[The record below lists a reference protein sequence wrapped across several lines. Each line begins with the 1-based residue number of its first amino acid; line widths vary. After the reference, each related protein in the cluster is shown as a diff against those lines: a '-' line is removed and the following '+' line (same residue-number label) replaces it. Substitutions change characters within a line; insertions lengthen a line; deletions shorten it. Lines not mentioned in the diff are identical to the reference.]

1 MIPGNPHP
9 LLMAGGGGDP
19 LDDLGV
25 IARSVRM
32 RAAATASFTRVFGAP
47 TNAKKWTF
55 STWVKRAKLAAYQG
69 LFDAYANGSN
79 FTSLMFDTADKYWLV
94 NTISG
99 GTASQALSNALY
111 RDIAS
116 HLHLQITFDSDNG
129 TAADRCILWVNGER
143 IAVTGSTPLGQTSY
157 LNASGYT
164 HSFGRRIDG
173 NYNFDG
179 VMSQGIFV
187 DGQALTPAAFAQTNP
202 ITGQW
207 RPKSKAA
214 IRAAVAVA
222 GGPRNGW
229 GANGAF
235 LPFDDTTSLTT
246 LGYDRSQSDTDTTG
260 NNWTANNILLP
271 DDSRVDTPTANYP
284 VFNSL
289 QPFVASSSLADGN
302 LVFNCSLTGS
312 EAHSVL
318 TIPVPQ
324 IGVWD
329 TEIQISSASTTL
341 NATGCEI
348 GIVGGLPS
356 ATNNNCRLSQY
367 ASSTVYR
374 ADGQKGVDGVFS
386 AYGASWGAGDKI
398 TLKIDRGSN
407 QITFFKNGVSQGAI
421 TLDTQDIFVGICL
434 RVTSG
439 SSAALLT
446 AETSKMG
453 FPVAGALPICTKNIT
468 QPTNSA
474 VVKPTSA
481 FVGVTDTGANVQ
493 TTLANA
499 RAGWVNYIEI
509 FKRRDASEGWRWRFS
524 DDLANYLDS
533 SSTAAKAAFPAL
545 SGTSYVGY
553 AIKVAAAN
561 GVASGRLTHVNGV
574 ADTVTD
580 GLGNTRKMVILK
592 NESTGVWYV
601 YHPDLTAGKLLYLE
615 QTGIETT
622 DATLSNVL
630 SNSFQVAAALASGT
644 YRWIAFAE
652 IDGFVKLGKHVGN
665 GVADGPFDNMG
676 LLPALYWTKDKDRNT
691 ANWSVTSIAMNAYNP
706 ATLNLRFNTTAGDSS
721 NTPTIDMNSNGSKLR
736 SGGTDDANYSNE
748 TNIFIAFAAYPF
760 RYANA
765 R

>member
-9 LLMAGGGGDP
+9 LLMAGGVDP
-19 LDDLGV
+19 LDSLGV

-32 RAAATASFTRVFGAP
+32 RAAATASFSRVFGAP

-99 GTASQALSNALY
+99 GTASQALGDPLY
-111 RDIAS
+111 RDVAS
-116 HLHLQITFDSDNG
+116 HLHLQIAFDSDNA
-129 TAADRCILWVNGER
+129 TAADRCILWVNGVR
-143 IAVTGSTPLGQTSY
+143 LTVTGSTPLGQTSY

-164 HSFGRRIDG
+164 HSFGRRIAG

-187 DGQALTPAAFAQTNP
+187 DGQALPPSAFAQTQP

-229 GANGAF
+229 GANGVF
-235 LPFDDTTSLTT
+235 LPFDDQTSLTT

-289 QPFVASSSLADGN
+289 QPFVASSSLTDGN

-312 EAHSVL
+312 EAHSIL

-324 IGVWD
+324 TGVWD
-329 TEIQISSASTTL
+329 IEIAVSSASTAL
-341 NATGCEI
+341 NASGCEI
-348 GIVGGLPS
+348 GIVGGLPTT
-356 ATNNNCRLSQY
+356 TNNNCRLSQY
-367 ASSTVYR
+367 TSSTVYR
-374 ADGQKGVDGVFS
+374 ADGQKGIDGVFS
-386 AYGASWGAGDKI
+386 AYGATWGANDKI
-398 TLKIDRGSN
+398 TLKIDRDVN
-407 QITFFKNGVSQGAI
+407 QITFFKNGASQGAI
-421 TLDTQDIFVGICL
+421 TLDTQDIFVGICF

-439 SSAALLT
+439 SAAALLT
-446 AETSKMG
+446 AETSKMS
-453 FPVAGALPICTKNIT
+453 FPVAGTLPLCTKNIAI
-468 QPTNSA
+468 PVNGA
-474 VVKPTSA
+474 VIKPTSA

-493 TTLANA
+493 ATLAAA
-499 RAGWVNYIEI
+499 RAGWSSYIEI
-509 FKRRDASEGWRWRFS
+509 FKRRDAAEGWRWRFS
-524 DDLANYLDS
+524 DDLSNYMDTS
-533 SSTAAKAAFPAL
+533 NTNAKAAFPSL
-545 SGTSYVGY
+545 TGTSYVGY
-553 AIKVAAAN
+553 ALKVAAGN
-561 GVASGRLTHVNGV
+561 GVAMGRLTHVNGTPDVV
-574 ADTVTD
+574 ADN
-580 GLGNTRKMVILK
+580 LGNVRKAIILK
-592 NESTGVWYV
+592 NEATGTWYF
-601 YHPDLTAGKLLYLE
+601 YHPELTAGKLLYLE
-615 QTGIETT
+615 QTTGETT
-622 DATLSNVL
+622 DSTISTIV
-630 SNSFQVAAALASGT
+630 SNSFTVAAALASGT
-644 YRWIAFAE
+644 YRWVAIAE
-652 IDGFVKLGKHVGN
+652 LSGFSKLGKWVGN
-665 GVADGPFDNMG
+665 GAADGAFGQADCPLAILMKGTSAATNSLMFD
-676 LLPALYWTKDKDRNT
+676 AVRNP
-691 ANWSVTSIAMNAYNP
+691 YNP
-706 ATLNLRFNTTAGDSS
+706 GTLGSEPNAANSEASDSVAGLTFDLV
-721 NTPTIDMNSNGSKLR
+721 SNGVKCR
-736 SGGTDDANYSNE
+736 GTRGDLNGSA
-748 TNIFIAFAAYPF
+748 IVFPFIYFAAFPF